1 MLVLGECLM
10 QEVQVRHYLDRARD
24 FLKGM
29 ELLKE
34 DLTEFGHST
43 ALLGIHGAISY
54 CDALRV
60 GLGSRRLSSDNH
72 ASATK
77 ELKLLL
83 GARKFEEQK
92 GIGRLKKMLAQKSM
106 VAYSPNRVS
115 EREVVAIIQQ
125 ARRFA
130 LWAEAVGRHLKIEG
144 WKDA

>member
-1 MLVLGECLM
+1 MPM
-10 QEVQVRHYLDRARD
+10 QEVHVRHYLHRARD

-29 ELLKE
+29 ELLKD

-72 ASATK
+72 TSATK
-77 ELKLLL
+77 ELKVLLA
-83 GARKFEEQK
+83 ARKFEEQQ
-92 GIGRLKKMLAQKSM
+92 GIEGLKKMLAQKSM
-106 VAYSPNRVS
+106 VAYSPERVS
-115 EREVVAIIQQ
+115 IKDIVGIIQQ

-130 LWAEAVGRHLKIEG
+130 VWAEAVGRRLKIEG

>member
-1 MLVLGECLM
+1 M
-10 QEVQVRHYLDRARD
+10 QEVHVRHYLHRARD

-29 ELLKE
+29 ELLKD

-72 ASATK
+72 TSATK
-77 ELKLLL
+77 ELKVLLA
-83 GARKFEEQK
+83 ARKFEEQQ
-92 GIGRLKKMLAQKSM
+92 GIEGLKKMLAQKSM
-106 VAYSPNRVS
+106 VAYSPERVS
-115 EREVVAIIQQ
+115 IKDIVGIIQQ

-130 LWAEAVGRHLKIEG
+130 VWAEAAGRQLKIEG

>member
-1 MLVLGECLM
+1 MPM
-10 QEVQVRHYLDRARD
+10 QDVQFRHYLDRARD

-83 GARKFEEQK
+83 AARKYEEQQ
-92 GIGRLKKMLAQKSM
+92 GIERLNKMLAQKSM
-106 VAYSPNRVS
+106 VAYSPERVS
-115 EREVVAIIQQ
+115 IKDIVGIIQQ

-130 LWAEAVGRHLKIEG
+130 VWAEAAGRQLKIEG

>member
-1 MLVLGECLM
+1 M
-10 QEVQVRHYLDRARD
+10 QEVHVRHYLHRARD

-29 ELLKE
+29 ELLKD

-72 ASATK
+72 TSATK
-77 ELKLLL
+77 ELKVLLA
-83 GARKFEEQK
+83 ARKFEEQQ
-92 GIGRLKKMLAQKSM
+92 GIEGLKKMLAQKSM
-106 VAYSPNRVS
+106 VAYSPERVS
-115 EREVVAIIQQ
+115 IKDIVGIIQQ

-130 LWAEAVGRHLKIEG
+130 VWAEAVGRRLKIEG